1 MKTFILVPLGVI
13 LALAGTSCTTY
24 APGYQAAGYSP
35 NDAYYRG
42 HVDGSGDRLYGL
54 AYDPHINEDR
64 TLPSAHRNDYLWGY
78 NDGFRRLG
86 GQYIG
91 GK

>member
-13 LALAGTSCTTY
+13 LACASSSCTSSY
-24 APGYQAAGYSP
+24 GIGYQAAGYSP
-35 NDAYYRG
+35 RDAYYRG
-42 HVDGSGDRLYGL
+42 QVDGSGDRLYGL

-64 TLPSAHRNDYLWGY
+64 TLPGAHRNDYLWGY
-78 NDGFRRLG
+78 NDGFRRPVG
-86 GQYIG
+86 YAG

>member
-1 MKTFILVPLGVI
+1 MKTSPLIPAG
-13 LALAGTSCTTY
+13 LAITLLLPACSWNT

-35 NDAYYRG
+35 RDAYHRG
-42 HVDGSGDRLYGL
+42 QVDGSGDRYHGL

-64 TLPSAHRNDYLWGY
+64 SLPRAHRQDYLWGY
-78 NDGFRRLG
+78 VDGYRGRATG
-86 GQYIG
+86 G